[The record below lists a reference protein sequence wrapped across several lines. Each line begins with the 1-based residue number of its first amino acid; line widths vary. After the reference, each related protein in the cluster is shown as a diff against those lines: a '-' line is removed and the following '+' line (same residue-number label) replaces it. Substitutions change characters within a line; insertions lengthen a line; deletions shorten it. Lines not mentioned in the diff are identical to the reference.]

1 MMKFSQTTQ
10 TTPEGGTRILTLPD
24 WSTFNSAE
32 VLSELEALL
41 KEQKA
46 LADFTAAKLN
56 PTWHDLVTAW
66 DELGDRI
73 KKIYGP
79 MGHLSGTERLRYPE
93 LEEIENRASELMTA
107 YGTDLALHEGLY
119 QAHVRFQASADY
131 AQCSSIQKRI
141 IDEAIKSFE
150 LGGVNLP
157 AEKKSR
163 LKELAEQGT
172 KLTNDFS
179 NNKLAAT
186 DAWTKLVT
194 DEALLAGI
202 PEENKKSMYE
212 DAAKKGLSGWLIT
225 LQQPVLI
232 AVLEQAENRT
242 LREEVYA
249 ANAIKA
255 SELGPNG
262 GKWNNGLII
271 GQLLAVGHEHAQI
284 LGFQNAAELSLA
296 KKMAKSI
303 GPDGVLAF
311 LQKLVPLAQAK
322 VTVEWNEMG
331 EFAKS
336 ELGITSIEAW
346 DTAFVAERMSQFK
359 HGVDQEEVRQYFPFT
374 KVAEGFAYLL
384 NRLYGVTLK
393 ERTDVSVYNPDVH
406 FFEVYD
412 ADGVLRGAFYADLF
426 ARQGKRSGA
435 WMDDVVLQ
443 LALSSGTQIPVAY
456 LNCNIAKP
464 VGGGEAYLSHLELT
478 TYFHEAGHVMH
489 LLLGKTEYTD
499 ISMMHVEWDAVELP
513 SQLMESWGWEEDM
526 LRRMSAHK
534 ETGAMIP
541 DDLIQKLIGAKHFNC
556 GLFALGQFFY
566 GIYDMTMYAKYNPT
580 HPVDPNIFW
589 KELRHQ
595 LALPLLPDY
604 ARPANSF
611 SHIFAGGYGA
621 GYYSYMWAD
630 GLVADV
636 FAAFR
641 ESGDVYSRDVAL
653 RYLRE
658 ILEVGASRP
667 MVESF
672 RAFRGRDLN
681 PDALAVHLGLVS

>member
-1 MMKFSQTTQ
+1 MKFSQTTQ
-10 TTPEGGTRILTLPD
+10 ITTAGGTRVLTLPD
-24 WSTFNSAE
+24 WSTFKSEE
-32 VLSELEALL
+32 VIAELENLL
-41 KEQKA
+41 KERQA
-46 LADFTAAKLN
+46 LADFTAAKLD
-56 PTWHDLVTAW
+56 PTWHDLVTVW

-73 KKIYGP
+73 KKVYGP

-107 YGTDLALHEGLY
+107 YGTDLQFHEGLY
-119 QAHVRFQASADY
+119 QAHVRFCNAAEYVTLSEA
-131 AQCSSIQKRI
+131 QKRI
-141 IDEAIKSFE
+141 IDETIKSFE
-150 LGGVNLP
+150 LAGVNLP

-163 LKELAEQGT
+163 LKELVEQGT
-172 KLTNDFS
+172 KLGNNFS

-202 PEENKKSMYE
+202 PEENKKSMHE
-212 DAAKKGLSGWLIT
+212 EAAKKGLSGWLIT
-225 LQQPVLI
+225 LQQPVVTV
-232 AVLEQAENRT
+232 VLEQAENRG

-255 SELGPNG
+255 SELGPDG
-262 GKWNNGLII
+262 GKWDNGSII
-271 GQLLAVGHEHAQI
+271 SQLLGIEHEHAQV
-284 LGFQNAAELSLA
+284 LGFQNAAERSLA

-311 LQKLVPLAQAK
+311 LGKLVPLAQAK
-322 VTVEWNEMG
+322 AEVEWKEMT

-336 ELGITSIEAW
+336 ELGLAQIEVW
-346 DTAFVAERMSQFK
+346 DIGFVWERMSHLK
-359 HGVDQEEVRQYFPFT
+359 HGVDQEAVRQYFPFT

-393 ERTDVSVYNPDVH
+393 ERTDVSVYNPDVY

-426 ARQGKRSGA
+426 AREGKRSGA
-435 WMDDVVLQ
+435 WMDEVMLQ
-443 LALSSGTQIPVAY
+443 LSFKEETQIPVAY

-464 VGGGEAYLSHLELT
+464 VEGEAYLSHLELT

-489 LLLGKTEYTD
+489 LLLGKTQHAE
-499 ISMMHVEWDAVELP
+499 ISMMNVEWDAVELP
-513 SQLMESWGWEEDM
+513 SQLMESWGWEADM
-526 LRRMSAHK
+526 LRRMSSHK
-534 ETGAMIP
+534 KTGATIP

-556 GLFALGQFFY
+556 GLFALRQFFL
-566 GIYDMTMYAKYNPT
+566 GIYDMTLYAKYDPA
-580 HPVDPNIFW
+580 HPVDPNAFW
-589 KELRHQ
+589 KELHRS
-595 LALPLLPDY
+595 LDVRPLPDY
-604 ARPANSF
+604 ARLANSF
-611 SHIFAGGYGA
+611 SHIFAGGYSA

-636 FAAFR
+636 FAAFT
-641 ESGDVYSRDVAL
+641 ETGDVYSREVAL

-681 PDALAVHLGLVS
+681 PDALAVHLGLTS